1 MLPFS
6 ALREAVSKSNSE
18 SLVPSTTTT
27 LVSSGWLASINMRR
41 AIGALL
47 EAWGTDRR
55 ERPVRP
61 CRLSGARGTVRFDPP
76 NGLLNLAK
84 TGKVRIAGP
93 DGPILPT
100 SRFLISR
107 RQGRRL
113 RKGRYKRRRLLA
125 KRNIRCSRLP
135 DNQKIGSQE
144 IVISR

>member
-1 MLPFS
+1 
-6 ALREAVSKSNSE
+6 
-18 SLVPSTTTT
+18 
-27 LVSSGWLASINMRR
+27 
-41 AIGALL
+41 
-47 EAWGTDRR
+47 
-55 ERPVRP
+55 
-61 CRLSGARGTVRFDPP
+61 VRFDPP

-107 RQGRRL
+107 RQERGL
-113 RKGRYKRRRLLA
+113 RKGRYKRQRLLA

-135 DNQKIGSQE
+135 DNQKIASQE